1 MGQKTIL
8 DTIANYETANSV
20 RFTEAQKA
28 TLLHVVGS
36 SETIANAGTQV
47 LIGNNLVAQSLSG
60 LTTESE
66 RVDAAVVALKAGKL
80 TSVATNTNNQTAGSS
95 RVDTVNAA
103 RTTAENLS
111 IGTNG
116 FSTNSRIAINNI
128 PNLNTGGS
136 LNPNYIILH
145 RTVSSN
151 LSSPLR
157 EAERRSVGTHFYV
170 GTDGTIVQASSTNNR
185 TIHLRDSGNAAAR
198 VFDPS
203 PSAPHNNNSIGI
215 EVVGMY
221 NETTRTW
228 DPLTPRQIE
237 ATAFLVNS
245 LKTTYNIPQTNV
257 RNHEDVQPKTVGEG
271 ATVSRAI
278 APYVQGKMIKGSLNE
293 VINNALANTNSNPVV
308 APVQRVGIR

>member
-1 MGQKTIL
+1 MGQKSIL
-8 DTIANYETANSV
+8 DTISNYETANSI

-95 RVDTVNAA
+95 RVDMVNAA

-116 FSTNSRIAINNI
+116 FSANSRITVNEIPALNRGRINTPTN
-128 PNLNTGGS
+128 
-136 LNPNYIILH
+136 IILH

-151 LSSPLR
+151 LSSPLNSAR
-157 EAERRSVGTHFYV
+157 DRGVGTHFYV
-170 GTDGTIVQASSTNNR
+170 GTDGTIVQAASTNNR
-185 TIHLRDSGNAAAR
+185 TSHLRETGPGG
-198 VFDPS
+198 VFDRT
-203 PSAPHNNNSIGI
+203 AAGPHNNNSIGI
-215 EVVGMY
+215 EVVGNY
-221 NETTRTW
+221 NATTRTW

-257 RNHEDVQPKTVGEG
+257 RNHEDVQPKTLGEG

-278 APYVQGKMIKGSLNE
+278 APYMETKMIKGSLNQ
-293 VINNALANTNSNPVV
+293 VINNALANTNINPVTT
-308 APVQRVGIR
+308 PVQRVGIR